1 MLMMD
6 KLNEYP
12 IKEKIIVCINQEI
25 PKKND
30 YWLLKEEKNM

>member
-12 IKEKIIVCINQEI
+12 IKEKVIACINQEI
-25 PKKND
+25 PKRMIIG
-30 YWLLKEEKNM
+30 Y